1 MKHLNQVFL
10 AVGIVLLPLTTT
22 SCGKWFGCLVGK
34 DCKAQQE
41 VENAATADLFVQVVN
56 LSLDSFKGVMAEL
69 GLSDAQQNEVAS
81 DVQATAQQL
90 TTQLGLT
97 EGETYSG
104 TMLENLS
111 AMFEDLLQHAI
122 DKIMAVAPSV
132 DESKI
137 MNACAMFM
145 NDMIANAGLVGI
157 LESLPVDEQANI
169 PLDQTTQKPD
179 WEILRAPME
188 RVASSSFSGKVEG
201 TEVGAAFEKFKRRP
215 GEQPPPPANVIG
227 YVPTAAEKQSGNG
240 RLQNLCEGH
249 PGAMGR
255 GQGRAVRPGA
265 GEGLPIP
272 HKGCESV
279 QIDKKLAFCIFARPE
294 AMKICP
300 DISYGDDASAA
311 SKNSFKIWVD
321 NSEDQ
326 FSDFESG
333 RKYDCKVAADRDSL
347 AKIVT
352 KRIQLKKTGCTM
364 TPPMPPRDRPG
375 ASNTGG
381 PR

>member
-1 MKHLNQVFL
+1 MKRLNRFIL
-10 AVGIVLLPLTTT
+10 IVGVILMPLVTS
-22 SCGKWFGCLVGK
+22 SCGKWFGCLMGK

-56 LSLDSFKGVMAEL
+56 MSLDSFKGVMAEL
-69 GLSDAQQNEVAS
+69 GLTETQQNQIAS
-81 DVQATAQQL
+81 DVQTTAQQL

-97 EGETYSG
+97 EGGSYSG

-122 DKIMAVAPSV
+122 DKIIEIAPNV

-215 GEQPPPPANVIG
+215 GEQPPAPANVIG
-227 YVPTAAEKQSGNG
+227 YVPTAAEKESGSG
-240 RLQNLCEGH
+240 RLQSLCEGH
-249 PGAMGR
+249 PGDMGR

-272 HKGCESV
+272 HKGCEGV

-300 DISYGDDASAA
+300 DVSYGDSTSGAT
-311 SKNSFKIWVD
+311 KNSFKIWVE
-321 NSEDQ
+321 NAEDQ
-326 FSDFESG
+326 FTAFAGG
-333 RKYDCKVAADRDSL
+333 RKYDCKVATDRDVL
-347 AKIVT
+347 AQIVT
-352 KRIQLKKTGCTM
+352 QRIQQKKAGCSM
-364 TPPMPPRDRPG
+364 RAPKPPVGRPG
-375 ASNTGG
+375 SSNMGG

>member
-1 MKHLNQVFL
+1 MKNGKKMIL
-10 AVGIVLLPLTTT
+10 AAGLILLPLTTT
-22 SCGKWFGCLVGK
+22 SCGKWFGCLMGK

-69 GLSDAQQNEVAS
+69 GLSESQQNEVAS
-81 DVQATAQQL
+81 EVQTTAQQL

-111 AMFEDLLQHAI
+111 AMFEDLLQYAI

-169 PLDQTTQKPD
+169 PVDQTTQKPD

-188 RVASSSFSGKVEG
+188 RVASSSFSGNVAQASSRRHQRMLSVMFQLNLKNKM
-201 TEVGAAFEKFKRRP
+201 EVLVYRIFVRVTLGIWAEVRA
-215 GEQPPPPANVIG
+215 EQ
-227 YVPTAAEKQSGNG
+227 
-240 RLQNLCEGH
+240 
-249 PGAMGR
+249 
-255 GQGRAVRPGA
+255 
-265 GEGLPIP
+265 
-272 HKGCESV
+272 
-279 QIDKKLAFCIFARPE
+279 
-294 AMKICP
+294 
-300 DISYGDDASAA
+300 
-311 SKNSFKIWVD
+311 
-321 NSEDQ
+321 
-326 FSDFESG
+326 
-333 RKYDCKVAADRDSL
+333 
-347 AKIVT
+347 
-352 KRIQLKKTGCTM
+352 
-364 TPPMPPRDRPG
+364 
-375 ASNTGG
+375 
-381 PR
+381 